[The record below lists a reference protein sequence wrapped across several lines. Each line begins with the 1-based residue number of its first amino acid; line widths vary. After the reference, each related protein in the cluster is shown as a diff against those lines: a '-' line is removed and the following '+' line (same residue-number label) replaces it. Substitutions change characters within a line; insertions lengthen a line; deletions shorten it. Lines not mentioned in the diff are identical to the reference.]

1 VKKVLLGIILI
12 LGLFLIGSLSELH
25 FKVINAVPGDV
36 KMIRSSDIDDYAK
49 AVLFEDKTHKSFGV
63 AKIEKKFGFLYQYD
77 GGSWGDIVEEGKP
90 FQANGIGD
98 EDAFIV
104 AIKTAKNSNIEYIA
118 LGNHME
124 GVMPSDKY
132 ELTLDDVRENIEE
145 YYLKEV
151 KDNYVLFLT
160 DEYSED
166 TWTIRAFDKDGNL
179 IADELFGGDAR
190 YIDWK

>member
-1 VKKVLLGIILI
+1 MKKVLFGVILI
-12 LGLFLIGSLSELH
+12 LGLYLIGSLSGLH
-25 FKVINAVPGDV
+25 FKVINTIPGDV
-36 KMIRSSDIDDYAK
+36 KMIRSSDIGNYAK
-49 AVLFEDKTHKSFGV
+49 AILFEDKTHKTFGV
-63 AKIEKKFGFLYQYD
+63 AKIEKRFGILYRYVS
-77 GGSWGDIVEEGKP
+77 GSRDYMVEKGKP
-90 FQANGIGD
+90 FQAGGIGND
-98 EDAFIV
+98 DAFLV
-104 AIKTAKNSNIEYIA
+104 AIETAKNSNIEYIV

-124 GVMPSDKY
+124 AITPSDKY

-151 KDNYVLFLT
+151 EDNYVLFVT

-179 IADELFGGDAR
+179 IADKLFGGDTR